1 MNANRIIATKGLSHR
16 VAMSLNE
23 GCRLKIF
30 CQILFHNH
38 TDGVNFRNQ
47 RITGPSNSFPAAFF
61 YKHP

>member
-30 CQILFHNH
+30 LPDFVPQPHRWREF
-38 TDGVNFRNQ
+38 
-47 RITGPSNSFPAAFF
+47 A
-61 YKHP
+61 